1 MLCKLLYVYCCCKEL
16 SQYIDANRTIVG
28 TVTAQTTLPSIAVH
42 RPISSPKMASENLGE
57 FLTGNKIQSSP
68 YSLKMSLE
76 KCH

>member
-42 RPISSPKMASENLGE
+42 RPISSP
-57 FLTGNKIQSSP
+57 
-68 YSLKMSLE
+68 
-76 KCH
+76 